1 MTREVASTLVLSAR
15 GRSEE
20 CMFEQYAGE
29 AEQHEGVTF
38 WNTFATVGE
47 LLRDFELYIRYNNRP
62 LI

>member
-1 MTREVASTLVLSAR
+1 
-15 GRSEE
+15 
-20 CMFEQYAGE
+20 MFEQYAGE